1 MQFRILGSIEVEDNG
16 LRIDLGGLR
25 ERALLA
31 CLLLS
36 ANRVVSAGRLA
47 EDLWS
52 GSPPPHSAATLRV
65 YIARLRRVLGPQ
77 AGLLVTQAPGYRLN
91 VEDDQLDALRFE
103 VLVRAAEAD
112 MAAGRPEAAAS
123 TLRESL
129 GLWYGPALSDVADLP
144 FAQADA
150 DRLEEARLTALE
162 KRVDA
167 DLACGRHASLVA
179 ELDNLAA
186 GHPLRER
193 FTGQRILALYRCGR
207 QAEALSAYT
216 ELRDRLA
223 EELGI
228 DPSPDLRRLQ
238 ERILRQ
244 DPGLDW
250 RAAPGVSPPDG
261 SPGEDSR
268 VAGGARPGSPAGGT
282 AAGPAAVTAGD
293 AADPGRVSPS
303 SAAAGGWLPA
313 ETTSFVGREAELET
327 IEELLRLSRL
337 VTLTGPGGCGKSR
350 LALRAGAQLSG
361 QYSDGVRLVQLA
373 SVSRP
378 DLVVPAVAHAL
389 SVRDEPGRTL
399 LDSVAARLR
408 DAEILLIV
416 DNCEHVVDAAA
427 DVIATLLHA

>member
-1 MQFRILGSIEVEDNG
+1 MQFRILGSVEVEDDG

-52 GSPPPHSAATLRV
+52 GSPPPHSTATLRV

-112 MAAGRPEAAAS
+112 MAAGRPDAAAS
-123 TLRESL
+123 ALRESL
-129 GLWYGPALSDVADLP
+129 GLWHGPALSDVSDLP

-186 GHPLRER
+186 SHPLRER

-250 RAAPGVSPPDG
+250 HAAPGS
-261 SPGEDSR
+261 SPGEDSHAGA
-268 VAGGARPGSPAGGT
+268 AGGGGSSGSPAGEAAPASAAT
-282 AAGPAAVTAGD
+282 ASAASAAGD
-293 AADPGRVSPS
+293 
-303 SAAAGGWLPA
+303 PA
-313 ETTSFVGREAELET
+313 E
-327 IEELLRLSRL
+327 
-337 VTLTGPGGCGKSR
+337 P
-350 LALRAGAQLSG
+350 
-361 QYSDGVRLVQLA
+361 
-373 SVSRP
+373 
-378 DLVVPAVAHAL
+378 
-389 SVRDEPGRTL
+389 
-399 LDSVAARLR
+399 
-408 DAEILLIV
+408 
-416 DNCEHVVDAAA
+416 
-427 DVIATLLHA
+427 